1 MLNMNLNKY
10 YHAIHESTPVNVTI
24 VSNDLPEQPQPQLSW
39 RESVVYYMDRIR
51 YYIGQSAFL
60 NSIVYILAWI
70 FLIYVVIVF
79 IAILIIM
86 YNIACETT
94 IVYLFGRAVYNKNFP
109 VCTYTQYN
117 RMNDCYTST
126 STYCT

>member
-1 MLNMNLNKY
+1 MNKY

-24 VSNDLPEQPQPQLSW
+24 VPQPQLSW

-60 NSIVYILAWI
+60 NSFVCILAWI
-70 FLIYVVIVF
+70 FLIYVAIVF

-94 IVYLFGRAVYNKNFP
+94 IVYLFGRDVYNKNFP

-117 RMNDCYTST
+117 SMNDCYTST
-126 STYCT
+126 STYCN